1 MNSQVGTKSPDTYRL
16 DFSAMGTEFFCIL
29 VGTEEQT
36 PEILVDY
43 AAHLESIWSRF
54 ISDSEVMK
62 LNNNPDS
69 TMSVSKETLLLIK
82 EMKKAFFLTDGL
94 YSGNVLGDLIDLGFG
109 VSRKDPSK
117 STLWSSR
124 VATNSTLADVQID
137 EVNGTALVPSG
148 VALDPGGIGKGL
160 AAELIASKALALDT
174 MGIAVFA
181 GGDVSVK
188 GMSQDANGWEVKI
201 SHPLNVNEFISSI
214 SLSRGGLATSSILA
228 WQGKSSSEHHI
239 IDPRTHKSAESDVL
253 QATVVT
259 QSAAEAEALTKM
271 CLILSAEE
279 AIARVHALGASALL
293 VTKDLNILTSKNWS
307 TFE

>member
-1 MNSQVGTKSPDTYRL
+1 
-16 DFSAMGTEFFCIL
+16 
-29 VGTEEQT
+29 
-36 PEILVDY
+36 
-43 AAHLESIWSRF
+43 
-54 ISDSEVMK
+54 
-62 LNNNPDS
+62 
-69 TMSVSKETLLLIK
+69 
-82 EMKKAFFLTDGL
+82 
-94 YSGNVLGDLIDLGFG
+94 
-109 VSRKDPSK
+109 
-117 STLWSSR
+117 
-124 VATNSTLADVQID
+124 
-137 EVNGTALVPSG
+137 
-148 VALDPGGIGKGL
+148 
-160 AAELIASKALALDT
+160 
-174 MGIAVFA
+174 
-181 GGDVSVK
+181 
-188 GMSQDANGWEVKI
+188 MSQDANGWEVKI

-279 AIARVHALGASALL
+279 AIARVQALGASALL